1 MKRGKYELKRRAE
14 RQHHTHQKIIE
25 TAVELHTTYG
35 PEHTTITD
43 IARRAGV
50 ERKTVYNHFPDE
62 LSLLKACSA
71 HNRALNPP
79 PDPEPWKLI
88 GDPEERLRRA
98 LAELYAYYRTN
109 EQLLANVTRDAQANP
124 NVRRVMEPRLKHQQ
138 RMRDV
143 LAVGWQ
149 QGDAQQQQQQQRH
162 NNNNNKM
169 KNKEKKEEEDKEKKE
184 KKKVYGALWV
194 ALEFQTWRALVRQE
208 GFEDE
213 EVIEVMVGMVRC
225 L

>member
-1 MKRGKYELKRRAE
+1 MKRGKYDLKRRAE
-14 RQHHTHQKIIE
+14 RQQETRQKIVE

-35 PEHTTITD
+35 PEQTTITD

-79 PDPEPWKLI
+79 PDPESWELI
-88 GDPEERLRRA
+88 GDPEDQLRRA
-98 LAELYAYYRTN
+98 LAELYFYYRHN

-124 NVRRVMEPRLKHQQ
+124 NVLKVMEPRVKHQE

-143 LAVGWQ
+143 LAAGWE
-149 QGDAQQQQQQQRH
+149 QGDGDQRRRRRRR
-162 NNNNNKM
+162 KLL
-169 KNKEKKEEEDKEKKE
+169 
-184 KKKVYGALWV
+184 YGALWTS
-194 ALEFQTWRALVRQE
+194 LEFQTWRALVRQE

-213 EVIEVMVGMVRC
+213 EVIELMVGMVRC
-225 L
+225 LMRT